1 MRKSPTRALT
11 KRVLTISMSSSPRSA
26 KRKRRDSSNDEEH
39 QPEEIRRS
47 SDYWFNDGNVILQV
61 ETTQFQVAKSLLA
74 MHSTVFRDMLT
85 LPLPSEEPLVEGCPV
100 VVLAGDSAEDW
111 THLMAAMF
119 PTSYFRAGPIELPV
133 LAALLRLTKKYDI
146 PGIRQPLVERL
157 KQEFPTTL
165 EAFSP
170 IKDWTLLPAG
180 DSPNETVVGLINL
193 AREIGLYTILP
204 TLFYSLDFS
213 DVQDKAFQL
222 LSEADQVTCFRGYAT
237 MLKQNDLKSTAWLK
251 REPGKAV
258 AKDCEDI
265 RACRA
270 ALKSLAYTH
279 FLSVEG
285 RELILEPWDERWGK
299 GLCERCLTI
308 SRKVFDIARDIR
320 WAAMPGVFGLPEWEE
335 LEKMDFE

>member
-1 MRKSPTRALT
+1 M
-11 KRVLTISMSSSPRSA
+11 
-26 KRKRRDSSNDEEH
+26 
-39 QPEEIRRS
+39 
-47 SDYWFNDGNVILQV
+47 F
-61 ETTQFQVAKSLLA
+61 
-74 MHSTVFRDMLT
+74 T

-119 PTSYFRAGPIELPV
+119 PTSYFRAEPIELPV

-157 KQEFPTTL
+157 KQEFPTKL
-165 EAFSP
+165 QEFSP
-170 IKDWTLLPAG
+170 REDWTLLPAA

-204 TLFYSLDFS
+204 ALFYSLDFS
-213 DVQDKAFQL
+213 DVQDTAFQL
-222 LSEADQVTCFRGYAT
+222 LSEADQVACFRGYAT
-237 MLKQNDLKSTAWLK
+237 MLKQNNIKLTAWLN
-251 REPGKAV
+251 REPGDGI
-258 AKDCEDI
+258 AKDCEDK

-270 ALKSLAYTH
+270 ALKTLAYTH
-279 FLSVEG
+279 FMSMEG
-285 RELILEPWDERWGK
+285 RELILESWDERWGK

-308 SRKVFDIARDIR
+308 SRYIFDITRDFR
-320 WAAMPGVFGLPEWEE
+320 WTELPGVFGLPKWEE